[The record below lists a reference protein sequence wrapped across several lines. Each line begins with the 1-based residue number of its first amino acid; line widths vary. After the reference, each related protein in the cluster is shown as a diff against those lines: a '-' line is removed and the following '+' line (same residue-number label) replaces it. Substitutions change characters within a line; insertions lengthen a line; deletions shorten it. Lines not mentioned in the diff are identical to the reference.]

1 MLINCRYMGED
12 EMRDISADKWSD
24 DVWGISRPD
33 PSSGNNSSSPAKL
46 IFYFGRNDHWVA
58 EQTREDIIKAR
69 GAEDGNGE
77 RRPKMVVCED
87 GVSHGFCI
95 GGFLQRLSDV
105 PGAL

>member
-1 MLINCRYMGED
+1 MGKG
-12 EMRDISADKWSD
+12 EMRDISADKWSN
-24 DVWGISRPD
+24 DVWGISRPEL
-33 PSSGNNSSSPAKL
+33 PSGDSRSSPARL

-69 GAEDGNGE
+69 GAEEDSGE

-95 GGFLQRLSDV
+95 GGFCILV
-105 PGAL
+105 